1 MSPLPTVPR
10 TFESRIAEL
19 GFTLPLPPEW
29 ISHPLPPEEPDFSD
43 PTKLLPLALVTAPH
57 SALIVAIAARPAYD
71 NGTLH
76 DWARYLLEHNSLNP
90 RALGEHVVGTLPA
103 LVGEAV
109 QPSEMGPMVV
119 RFAFC
124 EDGRRLLNLTLSAPE
139 MLADSVQGLWFEILA
154 RFALTTP
161 RGPTVPVFPAATPA
175 PSSASPAEPTPV
187 EEPGPDATSV
197 APESFIQHAL
207 AEDSATLD
215 PEHPINANLRDRG
228 IGLTPRLLALHPED
242 RKATLGAGALAAR
255 IDVPF
260 GWHVIDD
267 GKRTLLL
274 DPSGAVQ
281 IHLHLLPREGRDD
294 AGILDHLEADT
305 RASYP
310 EPECLRFAQGNL
322 FALVVRGIHDGDQ
335 PIEQIHLLQPVPGRD
350 LLMRARITSTPERA
364 KASANLAELIF
375 RSADFGATSAG

>member
-1 MSPLPTVPR
+1 MSPRATVPR
-10 TFESRIAEL
+10 TFDSRVADL
-19 GFTLPLPPEW
+19 GFTLPLP
-29 ISHPLPPEEPDFSD
+29 
-43 PTKLLPLALVTAPH
+43 LALITAPH
-57 SALIVAIAARPAYD
+57 SAIIVAIAARPAYD
-71 NGTLH
+71 DGSLH
-76 DWARYLLEHNSLNP
+76 DWARYLLEPNRHNP
-90 RALGEHVVGTLPA
+90 RALGEHVVGPLPA

-109 QPSEMGPMVV
+109 QPSEMGPMVI
-119 RFAFC
+119 RLAFC

-139 MLADSVQGLWFEILA
+139 MLANSVQGLWFKILS
-154 RFALTTP
+154 RFTLTTP
-161 RGPTVPVFPAATPA
+161 RGPTVPVFPPVAPA
-175 PSSASPAEPTPV
+175 PSPASSSEPTPV
-187 EEPGPDATSV
+187 DAPNADATPD
-197 APESFIQHAL
+197 APESFIHHAL
-207 AEDSATLD
+207 AEDSGTLD

-294 AGILDHLEADT
+294 DGILDHLEADT

-310 EPECLRFAQGNL
+310 EPEFLRL
-322 FALVVRGIHDGDQ
+322 
-335 PIEQIHLLQPVPGRD
+335 
-350 LLMRARITSTPERA
+350 AR
-364 KASANLAELIF
+364 
-375 RSADFGATSAG
+375 ATSSPSPSGESTMEANPSNRSTYCKRSPNETC